1 MDCDFWFNN
10 LWFET
15 TQLDAFGGQ
24 YVALWD
30 SNGCFIYDT
39 KQVLSGPAPAPVPP
53 GDYDDECPF

>member
-1 MDCDFWFNN
+1 MNYDYWFNN
-10 LWFET
+10 LWFQT
-15 TQLDAFGGQ
+15 TELDVFGGQ

-30 SNGCFIYDT
+30 ENGCFIVDT

>member
-1 MDCDFWFNN
+1 MDYDFWFNN

-39 KQVLSGPAPAPVPP
+39 RQVLSGPALAPVLP
-53 GDYDDECPF
+53 DDDDDIPF